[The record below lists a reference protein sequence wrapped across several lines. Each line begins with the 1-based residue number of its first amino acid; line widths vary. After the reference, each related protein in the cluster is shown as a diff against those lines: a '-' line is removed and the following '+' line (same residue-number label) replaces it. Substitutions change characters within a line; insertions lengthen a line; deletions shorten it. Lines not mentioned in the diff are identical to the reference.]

1 MPVSSKRGLGRG
13 LDALLPASPEPPASA
28 GAAGVGQV
36 AVAAI
41 SRNPRQPRARLD
53 PTELEELANSIRE
66 HGVIQPLIVAQ
77 TSFAGQ
83 YTLIAGERR
92 LEAARL
98 AGLATVPAIVR
109 EATDQQ
115 LLEVALV
122 ENIQRSD
129 LGPLE
134 TALAYRHL
142 TDDFGLSHEAI
153 AAKVGKKRVTV
164 TNTLRLLKL
173 PQRILE
179 ALVAGELS
187 EGHARVLLMLP
198 TTEAQMAAF
207 DRVLRSDLSVRQTEE
222 LVRRLLGQK
231 EARPARAPREVE
243 TEALA
248 ERLRDHLGT
257 RVSLRRGR
265 KGGTITLHFYSDEE
279 LNAISEKILGEQG

>member
-1 MPVSSKRGLGRG
+1 
-13 LDALLPASPEPPASA
+13 
-28 GAAGVGQV
+28 
-36 AVAAI
+36 
-41 SRNPRQPRARLD
+41 
-53 PTELEELANSIRE
+53 LANSIRE

-77 TSFAGQ
+77 TNFAGQ

-98 AGLATVPAIVR
+98 AGLATVPAMVR

-115 LLEVALV
+115 LLELALV

-134 TALAYRHL
+134 TALAYKHL
-142 TDDFGLSHEAI
+142 ADDFGLSHEMI
-153 AAKVGKKRVTV
+153 AAKVGKNRVTV

-179 ALVAGELS
+179 ALVGGELS

-198 TTEAQMAAF
+198 ASEAQLAAC
-207 DRVLRSDLSVRQTEE
+207 DKVLRSGLNVRQTEE
-222 LVRRLLGQK
+222 LVRHLLGQA
-231 EARPARAPREVE
+231 EPRPARAARQPE

-248 ERLRDHLGT
+248 TRLRDHLGT
-257 RVSLRRGR
+257 RVSLKRGR

-279 LNAISEKILGEQG
+279 LNAISAKILGE

>member
-13 LDALLPASPEPPASA
+13 LDALLPASPEPPAQA
-28 GAAGVGQV
+28 AAGVGQV

-142 TDDFGLSHEAI
+142 ADDFGLSHESI
-153 AAKVGKKRVTV
+153 AARVGKKRVTV

-207 DRVLRSDLSVRQTEE
+207 DKVLRSDLSVRQTEA

-231 EARPARAPREVE
+231 EARPAREAREVE
-243 TEALA
+243 TDALA